1 VKRAPLPGLDLGVY
15 VSALPKLARNP
26 SIVVVPLLMAII
38 GVLLTVTMASFSA
51 GGVGSLTLGLA
62 QLIELLLG
70 LFGLGTACVI
80 ADDAWRHGRASF
92 ERGWTETQRR
102 SGEIMMAAIG
112 FGLLTSVALYLTQ
125 IVGLVGYLLTAVVIV
140 FLIWTIPAA
149 AVGGIPGGAAIQV
162 SIERVRA
169 RPIPAIVATVVS
181 LVLLGYVVPLV
192 GSWIASLLLVWTV
205 GSLLPELLIV
215 ALFQSIA
222 VSYIALVITKIYTDD
237 AFSTRRY

>member
-1 VKRAPLPGLDLGVY
+1 MKRAPLPGLDLGVY

-26 SIVVVPLLMAII
+26 SIIVVPLLMAII

-169 RPIPAIVATVVS
+169 RPIPAIVATVVA

>member
-1 VKRAPLPGLDLGVY
+1 MKRAPLPGLDLGVY
-15 VSALPKLARNP
+15 VSALPKLVRNP
-26 SIVVVPLLMAII
+26 VIVVVPLLMAIV
-38 GVLLTVTMASFSA
+38 GVLLTMIMVPFSS

-62 QLIELLLG
+62 QLIEFLLG

-92 ERGWTETQRR
+92 DRDWTETQRR

-112 FGLLTSVALYLTQ
+112 FGLLTTVALYVTQ
-125 IVGLVGYLLTAVVIV
+125 IIGIVGFLLTAVVIV

-169 RPIPAIVATVVS
+169 KPFPAILATIVA
-181 LVLLGYVVPLV
+181 LALLGYVVPLA
-192 GSWIASLLLVWTV
+192 GSWIASLLLVWTF
-205 GSLLPELLIV
+205 GSSLAELLIEAV
-215 ALFQSIA
+215 LQAIA
-222 VSYIALVITKIYTDD
+222 ISYVALVITKIYTDD
-237 AFSTRRY
+237 AFSSRPW